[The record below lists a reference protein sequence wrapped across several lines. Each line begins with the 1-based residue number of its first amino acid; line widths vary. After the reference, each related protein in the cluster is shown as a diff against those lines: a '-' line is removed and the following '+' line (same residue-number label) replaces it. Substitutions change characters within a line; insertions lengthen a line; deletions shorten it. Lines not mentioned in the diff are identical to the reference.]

1 MSKASNLEKLMELG
15 LNVPYFRTL
24 QSEDEVDLAIS
35 DIFLTDRVSV
45 RSSGTI
51 STPGRMNTYL
61 DIKKE
66 EISEYVK
73 KVFNSGQS
81 KRVREFLAQINY
93 AGLFQVEC
101 IIQNY
106 IPVIAPND
114 FSAVIHA
121 RMNGDSTMQYAN
133 VPGDQLMA
141 GAVTPMEITLSRNLP
156 IYSDIQKILKH
167 FNCNQEI
174 EITISDGTVYFLQ
187 TRNLK
192 DTASETLEDD
202 IMVSGEHVTF
212 AVYTIATDRVTG
224 ILTRDINH
232 ACPSECLFLTDDTTF
247 DDLEKLLKFKAIL
260 TTRGGSM
267 CHTGAIAR
275 LFNKNVWLSIKD
287 PTKLIDNMQ
296 YTCWMDGQLT
306 K

>member
-101 IIQNY
+101 IKQFY
-106 IPVIAPND
+106 DLLVAPNKY
-114 FSAVIHA
+114 SAV
-121 RMNGDSTMQYAN
+121 NN
-133 VPGDQLMA
+133 
-141 GAVTPMEITLSRNLP
+141 
-156 IYSDIQKILKH
+156 
-167 FNCNQEI
+167 
-174 EITISDGTVYFLQ
+174 
-187 TRNLK
+187 
-192 DTASETLEDD
+192 
-202 IMVSGEHVTF
+202 
-212 AVYTIATDRVTG
+212 
-224 ILTRDINH
+224 
-232 ACPSECLFLTDDTTF
+232 
-247 DDLEKLLKFKAIL
+247 
-260 TTRGGSM
+260 
-267 CHTGAIAR
+267 AR
-275 LFNKNVWLSIKD
+275 LNTFNS
-287 PTKLIDNMQ
+287 M
-296 YTCWMDGQLT
+296 
-306 K
+306 